1 MYYEK
6 YIKIYIIY
14 KKMKAE
20 EIEGELNENEEEEEE
35 I

>member
-6 YIKIYIIY
+6 YINYILQI
-14 KKMKAE
+14 KMKAE